1 MNQNHAIEYSGIGLP
16 AQVRQLK
23 EAGYFDHAIRIVDE
37 MLAGELPAC
46 MRQNLLAQREMMLRL
61 PGQFPYTK
69 EAGLALVREKV
80 PDFTME
86 ELERFMDNG
95 RITWI
100 FVNGEER
107 LLNSFFDTLCK
118 GTELAGRL
126 PKAPEPPK
134 DANHELLDRT
144 GRQERCIHIMQ
155 EKGHMGAEITLRH
168 TVRVKDEYFVPGE
181 TYRVWIPLPAECI
194 QQSDIK
200 ILDCYGEPIHIAAPD
215 ADTRTICWEETM
227 TENHPFWVEYSY
239 KHVAPYVDPSKVKA
253 DPVQPTFDTE
263 EIAPHIVFTPYIKAL
278 CAELTEGVT
287 DPIEKARRFYDFVTT
302 KAKYSFTPDYFVLPQ
317 IPDSCLK
324 DLRGDCGVLA
334 LAFITLCRCAGI
346 PAKWQSGQVADPDL
360 TGSHDWAMFYVAPY
374 GWMFADCSFGGSA
387 FRAGSKLR
395 HDHYFGNLDVYR
407 NVTTNKFQADFDPP
421 SRFWR
426 HDPYDNQQ
434 GEVEDSKHGYRGEE
448 LDRQVEMISLRELDD

>member
-253 DPVQPTFDTE
+253 YPVQPTFDTE

-434 GEVEDSKHGYRGEE
+434 GEVEDSKHGYKGGE